1 MKTNGQIQLYPVLR
15 LALFLI
21 AGIVL
26 GELLYGVLSFKAWFA
41 ATVVSLLL
49 TLLAWKH
56 CILQSVMIF
65 ITCMLFGGSLVS
77 VELDKAYMPVPDKDM
92 TYSAVVTSQPVVS
105 GKVIR
110 CDLMIADV
118 NHPVKVKASIY
129 RDERADKLRVGDG
142 IKAVSLLE
150 KPSGY
155 ADSDFD
161 YGRYLL
167 YHGYVATTFI
177 YIDEWSKAV
186 VDLTRLSLIQRTR
199 IAALVFRDRLLRRY
213 TDMGFS
219 GQAYAVLAAMT
230 LGDKSSL
237 SDRLKEDYSVSGA
250 SHILALSGLHL
261 GIIYAILSLIFL
273 RRRWQIASQVLI
285 LLAIWT
291 YVFIV
296 GMSASVVRSAVM
308 ITVYSFVSLLNRN
321 KMSLNTLAVAAVV
334 ILIVNPLYLY
344 DVGFQMSFAAVFFI
358 ILFYRPVLNLM
369 PGCVMGIPVIR
380 QIWQMMSVSLAAQI
394 GVAPLIAFYFG
405 RFSCYFLLTNIIVVP
420 AATII
425 LYGAVLMAALS
436 FVPYLQTLL
445 SALLL
450 KVVVLLN
457 SGVSFVAELPG
468 ASIDGIAIGLLQLV
482 LIYVAIFSFSVL
494 VVYAKKMM
502 W

>member
-26 GELLYGVLSFKAWFA
+26 GELLYGILSFKAWFA

-92 TYSAVVTSQPVVS
+92 AYSAVVISQPVVS

-118 NHPVKVKASIY
+118 SHPVKVKASIY

-219 GQAYAVLAAMT
+219 GQSYAVLAAMT

>member
-92 TYSAVVTSQPVVS
+92 AYSAVVISQPVVS

-118 NHPVKVKASIY
+118 SHPVKVKASIY

-321 KMSLNTLAVAAVV
+321 KMSLNTLAVAVVV

>member
-92 TYSAVVTSQPVVS
+92 AYSAVVISQPVVS

-118 NHPVKVKASIY
+118 NHPIKVKASIY
-129 RDERADKLRVGDG
+129 RDERADKLCVGDG

-219 GQAYAVLAAMT
+219 GQSYAVLAAMT

-237 SDRLKEDYSVSGA
+237 SERLKEDYSVSGA

>member
-92 TYSAVVTSQPVVS
+92 AYSAVVISQPVVS

-118 NHPVKVKASIY
+118 SHPVKVKASIY

-219 GQAYAVLAAMT
+219 GQSYAVLAAMT

-308 ITVYSFVSLLNRN
+308 ITVYSLVSLLNRN

>member
-92 TYSAVVTSQPVVS
+92 AYSAVVISQPVVS

-118 NHPVKVKASIY
+118 SHPVKVKASIY

-273 RRRWQIASQVLI
+273 RRRWQVASQVLI

>member
-1 MKTNGQIQLYPVLR
+1 MYPVLR

-92 TYSAVVTSQPVVS
+92 AYSAVVISQPVVS

-118 NHPVKVKASIY
+118 SHPVKVKASIY

-155 ADSDFD
+155 ADYDFD

-219 GQAYAVLAAMT
+219 GQSYAVLAAMT

>member
-92 TYSAVVTSQPVVS
+92 AYSAVVISQPVVS

-118 NHPVKVKASIY
+118 NHPIKVKASIY
-129 RDERADKLRVGDG
+129 RDERADKLCVGDG

-177 YIDEWSKAV
+177 YIDEWSRAV

-219 GQAYAVLAAMT
+219 GQSYAVLAAMT

-237 SDRLKEDYSVSGA
+237 SERLKEDYSVSGA

-457 SGVSFVAELPG
+457 YGVSFVAELPG

>member
-77 VELDKAYMPVPDKDM
+77 VELDKAYIPVPDKDM
-92 TYSAVVTSQPVVS
+92 AYSAVVISQPVVS

-118 NHPVKVKASIY
+118 SHPVKVKASIY

>member
-92 TYSAVVTSQPVVS
+92 AYSAVVISQPVVS

-118 NHPVKVKASIY
+118 SHPVKVKASIY

-155 ADSDFD
+155 ADYDFD

-219 GQAYAVLAAMT
+219 GQSYAVLAAMT

>member
-92 TYSAVVTSQPVVS
+92 AYSAVVISQPVVS

-118 NHPVKVKASIY
+118 SHPVKVKASIY

-155 ADSDFD
+155 ADYDFD

-219 GQAYAVLAAMT
+219 GQSYAVLAAMT

-261 GIIYAILSLIFL
+261 GIIYAILSLIFF
-273 RRRWQIASQVLI
+273 ASP
-285 LLAIWT
+285 LANCVSGAYPACHLDLCVYCRNVCICGAFGCND
-291 YVFIV
+291 YGVFV
-296 GMSASVVRSAVM
+296 CQSVKPQQ
-308 ITVYSFVSLLNRN
+308 N
-321 KMSLNTLAVAAVV
+321 VA
-334 ILIVNPLYLY
+334 
-344 DVGFQMSFAAVFFI
+344 
-358 ILFYRPVLNLM
+358 
-369 PGCVMGIPVIR
+369 
-380 QIWQMMSVSLAAQI
+380 
-394 GVAPLIAFYFG
+394 
-405 RFSCYFLLTNIIVVP
+405 
-420 AATII
+420 
-425 LYGAVLMAALS
+425 
-436 FVPYLQTLL
+436 
-445 SALLL
+445 
-450 KVVVLLN
+450 
-457 SGVSFVAELPG
+457 
-468 ASIDGIAIGLLQLV
+468 
-482 LIYVAIFSFSVL
+482 
-494 VVYAKKMM
+494 
-502 W
+502 

>member
-92 TYSAVVTSQPVVS
+92 AYSAVVISQPVVS

-219 GQAYAVLAAMT
+219 GQSYAVLAAMT

-237 SDRLKEDYSVSGA
+237 SERLKEDYSVSGA

>member
-92 TYSAVVTSQPVVS
+92 AYSAVVINQPVVS

-118 NHPVKVKASIY
+118 SHPVKVKASIY

-219 GQAYAVLAAMT
+219 GQSYAVLAAMT

-468 ASIDGIAIGLLQLV
+468 ASIDGIVIGLLQLV

>member
-92 TYSAVVTSQPVVS
+92 TYSAVVISQPVVS

-118 NHPVKVKASIY
+118 SHPVKVKASIY

-219 GQAYAVLAAMT
+219 GQSYAVLAAMT

>member
-92 TYSAVVTSQPVVS
+92 AYSAVVISQPVVS

-118 NHPVKVKASIY
+118 SHPVKVKASIY

-213 TDMGFS
+213 TAMGFS
-219 GQAYAVLAAMT
+219 GQSYAVLAAMT

>member
-92 TYSAVVTSQPVVS
+92 AYSAVVISQPVVS

-118 NHPVKVKASIY
+118 SHPVKVKASIY

-177 YIDEWSKAV
+177 YIDEWNKAV

-219 GQAYAVLAAMT
+219 GQSYAVLAAMT

>member
-1 MKTNGQIQLYPVLR
+1 
-15 LALFLI
+15 
-21 AGIVL
+21 
-26 GELLYGVLSFKAWFA
+26 
-41 ATVVSLLL
+41 
-49 TLLAWKH
+49 
-56 CILQSVMIF
+56 
-65 ITCMLFGGSLVS
+65 
-77 VELDKAYMPVPDKDM
+77 
-92 TYSAVVTSQPVVS
+92 
-105 GKVIR
+105 
-110 CDLMIADV
+110 MIADV

-129 RDERADKLRVGDG
+129 RDERADKLCVGDG

-358 ILFYRPVLNLM
+358 ILFYRPVLNLI

-380 QIWQMMSVSLAAQI
+380 QIWQMMSVSFAAQI

-425 LYGAVLMAALS
+425 LYGVVLMAALS

>member
-26 GELLYGVLSFKAWFA
+26 GELLYGILSFKAWFA

-92 TYSAVVTSQPVVS
+92 AYSAVVISQPVVS

-118 NHPVKVKASIY
+118 SHPVKVKASIY

-219 GQAYAVLAAMT
+219 GQSYAVLAAMT

-436 FVPYLQTLL
+436 FVPYLQNLL

>member
-92 TYSAVVTSQPVVS
+92 AYSAVVISQPVVS

-118 NHPVKVKASIY
+118 SHPVKVKASIY

-219 GQAYAVLAAMT
+219 GQSYAVLAAMT

-261 GIIYAILSLIFL
+261 GIIYAILSMIFL

>member
-92 TYSAVVTSQPVVS
+92 AYSAVVISQPVVS

-118 NHPVKVKASIY
+118 SHPVKVKASIY

-219 GQAYAVLAAMT
+219 GQSYAVLAAMT

-291 YVFIV
+291 YLFIV

>member
-1 MKTNGQIQLYPVLR
+1 MYPVLR

-92 TYSAVVTSQPVVS
+92 AYSAVVISQPVVS

-118 NHPVKVKASIY
+118 SHPVKVKASIY

-219 GQAYAVLAAMT
+219 GQSYAVLAAMT

>member
-219 GQAYAVLAAMT
+219 GQSYAVLAAMT

>member
-77 VELDKAYMPVPDKDM
+77 VELDKAYIPVPDKDM
-92 TYSAVVTSQPVVS
+92 AYSAVVISQPVVS

-118 NHPVKVKASIY
+118 SHPVKVKASIY

-380 QIWQMMSVSLAAQI
+380 QIWQMMSVSFAAQI

-468 ASIDGIAIGLLQLV
+468 ASIDGITIGLLQLV

>member
-92 TYSAVVTSQPVVS
+92 TYSAVVISQPVVS

-177 YIDEWSKAV
+177 YIDEWSWAV

-199 IAALVFRDRLLRRY
+199 IAALAFRDRLLRRY

-219 GQAYAVLAAMT
+219 GQSYAVLAAMT

-237 SDRLKEDYSVSGA
+237 SERLKEDYSVSGA

>member
-92 TYSAVVTSQPVVS
+92 AYSAVVISKPVVS

-118 NHPVKVKASIY
+118 SHPVKVKASIY

-219 GQAYAVLAAMT
+219 GQSYAVLAAMT

>member
-92 TYSAVVTSQPVVS
+92 AYSAVVISQPVVS

-110 CDLMIADV
+110 CDLMIANV
-118 NHPVKVKASIY
+118 SHPVKVKASIY

-219 GQAYAVLAAMT
+219 GQSYAVLAAMT

-436 FVPYLQTLL
+436 SVPYLQTLL

>member
-92 TYSAVVTSQPVVS
+92 AYSAVVISQPVVS

-219 GQAYAVLAAMT
+219 GQSYAVLAAMT

>member
-26 GELLYGVLSFKAWFA
+26 GELLYGILSFKAWFA

-92 TYSAVVTSQPVVS
+92 AYSAVVISQPVVS

-118 NHPVKVKASIY
+118 SHPVKVKASIY

-219 GQAYAVLAAMT
+219 GQSYAVLAAMT

-273 RRRWQIASQVLI
+273 RRRCQIASQVLI

-436 FVPYLQTLL
+436 FVPYLQNLL

>member
-92 TYSAVVTSQPVVS
+92 AYSAVVISQPVVS

-118 NHPVKVKASIY
+118 SHPVKVKASIY
-129 RDERADKLRVGDG
+129 WDERADKLRVGDG

-219 GQAYAVLAAMT
+219 GQSYAVLAAMT

>member
-219 GQAYAVLAAMT
+219 GQSYAVLAAMT

-358 ILFYRPVLNLM
+358 ILFYRLVLNLM

>member
-77 VELDKAYMPVPDKDM
+77 VELDKAYIPVPDKDM
-92 TYSAVVTSQPVVS
+92 AYSAVVISHPVVS

-118 NHPVKVKASIY
+118 SHPVKVKASIY

>member
-92 TYSAVVTSQPVVS
+92 AYSAVVISQPVVS

-142 IKAVSLLE
+142 IMAVSLLE

-219 GQAYAVLAAMT
+219 GQSYAVLAAMT
-230 LGDKSSL
+230 LGDKSLL

-425 LYGAVLMAALS
+425 LYGAVLIAALS